1 MINWFYNLILTV
13 NLIFTVATFFFP
25 GFIIVSII
33 LLGIILIFDCIAKKK
48 NIKFYM
54 KYSKGWITIALVSIY
69 VLSLI
74 LNSSTPNS
82 YLSMAISFIISNFIF
97 KLAEVNDE
105 SVKKS
110 KFKVMIYNRIVETID
125 NLIRVLSSI
134 SIYNNEIIKKILKEK
149 NEDKLIK
156 KLGNKIKKMS
166 INGSELNE
174 ILKNK
179 DLILNSR
186 DLISFEL
193 YEKLYELFYDNE
205 VIKFL
210 SKSNYRINNNKI
222 FQEDLKK
229 IVDLIKQYE
238 EEFNKM
244 SRVVYYK
251 KDLKNIK
258 ILEEL
263 K

>member
-1 MINWFYNLILTV
+1 MSNSKIWITGLL
-13 NLIFTVATFFFP
+13 
-25 GFIIVSII
+25 II
-33 LLGIILIFDCIAKKK
+33 LYVIAIIKKLKELSFLITYSSTILSFFMANVIFKGCDINDK
-48 NIKFYM
+48 NIEN
-54 KYSKGWITIALVSIY
+54 SKIKI
-69 VLSLI
+69 
-74 LNSSTPNS
+74 
-82 YLSMAISFIISNFIF
+82 
-97 KLAEVNDE
+97 
-105 SVKKS
+105 
-110 KFKVMIYNRIVETID
+110 MIYNRIVETID
-125 NLIRVLSSI
+125 NLNRVLFSI
-134 SIYNNEIIKKILKEK
+134 SIYNKEIIKKILKE
-149 NEDKLIK
+149 ESEIGLIEE
-156 KLGNKIKKMS
+156 LGNKIKKMS

-179 DLILNSR
+179 DIILNSR
-186 DLISFEL
+186 DLISFKL

-244 SRVVYYK
+244 SRVAYYK

>member
-1 MINWFYNLILTV
+1 
-13 NLIFTVATFFFP
+13 
-25 GFIIVSII
+25 
-33 LLGIILIFDCIAKKK
+33 
-48 NIKFYM
+48 
-54 KYSKGWITIALVSIY
+54 
-69 VLSLI
+69 
-74 LNSSTPNS
+74 
-82 YLSMAISFIISNFIF
+82 
-97 KLAEVNDE
+97 
-105 SVKKS
+105 
-110 KFKVMIYNRIVETID
+110 
-125 NLIRVLSSI
+125 
-134 SIYNNEIIKKILKEK
+134 
-149 NEDKLIK
+149 
-156 KLGNKIKKMS
+156 MS

-179 DLILNSR
+179 DIILNSR
-186 DLISFEL
+186 DLISFKL

-244 SRVVYYK
+244 SRVAYYK